1 MQVIWMFARL
11 NSKCV
16 SRGKDRDKNGDKG
29 LEDIS
34 KVVLLLA
41 IQENE

>member
-1 MQVIWMFARL
+1 MDVAGL

-16 SRGKDRDKNGDKG
+16 SSDRDKDKKSR
-29 LEDIS
+29 IFS